1 MYLCI
6 GLQIGFCRVSGVLFC
21 GIVITIFVFS
31 FFVNIGVGNN
41 LVAFRNAYINI
52 DLTTRKCI
60 VIIHRLNKIFPPL
73 PSTKL
78 LHNFVFVFLFV
89 ISSLTFDSI
98 FI

>member
-1 MYLCI
+1 M
-6 GLQIGFCRVSGVLFC
+6 LFC

-31 FFVNIGVGNN
+31 IFVNIGVGNN

-60 VIIHRLNKIFPPL
+60 VIIHRLNKIYPPL